1 MKKKK
6 GFTLV
11 ELLAVI
17 VILAVILIIAMPKIS
32 DVIKN
37 SKEAS
42 LETTSKLIASQAE
55 KKYMENEVLGN
66 TGSFGCSDV
75 VKINSSDY
83 ASCTITFDTNGNA
96 LVSINGSGKFAGLT
110 IKNATKNSATATE
123 LTATDSKYFSYELQA
138 DGLTGDKSKI
148 YDVTVADQSKCV
160 AYIKN
165 MGAAE
170 EVATTACSG
179 GVINGSVLADA
190 VKNDGIPALDY
201 ETAGLKV
208 DIYNKSVDVTVADQS
223 KCVAYI
229 KNMGAAE
236 EVATT
241 ACSGGVINDEDETLV
256 DVVKNDEI
264 PASDYDLAGLNVK
277 DVYKWYDTNE
287 VTVADQSK
295 CVAYI
300 KNIGETEEVAT
311 TACSGGVINGL
322 TLADLVKN
330 DDIPASHYEAAG
342 LKVTSKVYDK
352 FGLSITGYNPLGG
365 LDVVIPS
372 YIDGYKVTTI
382 ASNAFESKGLK
393 SVVIPNTVKTIGAD
407 AFRKNKLTYVVIPSS
422 VTYIGERAFL
432 KNYNLKIFN
441 NSSIPNTQHV
451 WDEILG
457 INGACSPKVTITNNI
472 IEIGMRRAC

>member
-179 GVINGSVLADA
+179 GVIN
-190 VKNDGIPALDY
+190 
-201 ETAGLKV
+201 
-208 DIYNKSVDVTVADQS
+208 
-223 KCVAYI
+223 
-229 KNMGAAE
+229 
-236 EVATT
+236 
-241 ACSGGVINDEDETLV
+241 DEDETLV

-287 VTVADQSK
+287 VTVAYQSN